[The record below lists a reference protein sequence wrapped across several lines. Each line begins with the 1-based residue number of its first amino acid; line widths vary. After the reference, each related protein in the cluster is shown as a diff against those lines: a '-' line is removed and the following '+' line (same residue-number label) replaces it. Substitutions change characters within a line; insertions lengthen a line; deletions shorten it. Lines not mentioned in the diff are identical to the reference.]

1 MAASARVI
9 HSIVCCRILLNL
21 RRAAER
27 RDSSTEM
34 STGLAFA
41 TSPGQQTC
49 QAEMIGLEEH
59 GALGDEEDP
68 RRQVDETAS
77 QDVHIVIGEAR

>member
-1 MAASARVI
+1 MAASTRVV

-21 RRAAER
+21 RQAAER

-41 TSPGQQTC
+41 TTPEQQTG
-49 QAEMIGLEEH
+49 QAESIGLEGY
-59 GALGDEEDP
+59 GALGDEEDT
-68 RRQVDETAS
+68 RRQVDETVS
-77 QDVHIVIGEAR
+77 QDGHLAIGEAR

>member
-1 MAASARVI
+1 MAASTRVI

-34 STGLAFA
+34 STRLAFA
-41 TSPGQQTC
+41 TTPEQQTG
-49 QAEMIGLEEH
+49 QAETIGLE
-59 GALGDEEDP
+59 GYGGEDDP
-68 RRQVDETAS
+68 HQQVDETVS
-77 QDVHIVIGEAR
+77 QDGHLVIGEAR